1 MALLTDPDDLVDG
14 VSIIIDTAGPTIE
27 LVVAGNLTTEGVTIK
42 CVYSKLK
49 ELWKDNADYI
59 KYPFPMGPITDEQFE
74 MINGWDW
81 NGDVTRYL
89 LRTGGWA
96 LKDASGVSQEEWAG
110 VITLGTIG
118 AGDQAYFLQS
128 SGGSVVNFQLTGPV
142 NQAVKVYG
150 DVSHGNFDYR
160 DYLKVYCRIYQK
172 TYAFSQLSDIGVITL
187 SYQAYR
193 FPIANAADAKIT
205 HNDAAMTDS
214 PYSGMSL
221 IWFESAQQRDIGGN
235 NYDFHVIV
243 DGNQGTAEQVYEF
256 VQYKL
261 RQATD
266 IDDGAGTHI
275 GKKTGALLR
284 FIGDTLYTL
293 AVAEGGVFIDDY
305 QDADINRLVFTDDTG
320 NTRTFP
326 YTAVLTLS
334 YGDNLRNDADAK
346 YWVYF
351 TNDDAGD
358 NLGYDYGT
366 SDAILAWNASNVS
379 MTGLIS
385 GNTSSQLSYAFDTN
399 SQRGIS
405 STAVEAP
412 VTTVAIGLN
421 TGQFVKATG
430 IIARS
435 VSNAISLVAP
445 LERNYSNE

>member
-81 NGDVTRYL
+81 DGDVTRYL

-118 AGDQAYFLQS
+118 ADDQAYFLQS

-221 IWFESAQQRDIGGN
+221 IWFTSAQQRDIGGN

-275 GKKTGALLR
+275 GKKTGSLLR
-284 FIGDTLYTL
+284 FVGDTLYTL

-334 YGDNLRNDADAK
+334 YGDNLKNDADAK

-366 SDAILAWNASNVS
+366 SNAILAWNASNVS